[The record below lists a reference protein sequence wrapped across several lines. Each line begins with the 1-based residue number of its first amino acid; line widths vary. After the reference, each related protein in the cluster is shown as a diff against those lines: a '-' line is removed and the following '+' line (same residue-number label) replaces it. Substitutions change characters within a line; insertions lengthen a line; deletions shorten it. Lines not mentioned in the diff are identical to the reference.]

1 MKTYHYMWRLI
12 RYRPVLYSFNA
23 LAWIT
28 IHISPIIPG
37 LIVQQFFN
45 TLPRTNHLDYSIWS
59 LIALLVMTTLG
70 RVMLIITGGLID
82 NLHRFSMSA
91 LLRRNLLARILERLG
106 AHAVPGSPGEAIS
119 RFRDDAR
126 QGEDAI
132 SWTLDSIGTGLF
144 ALIAIVILLR
154 INVTITLLVFV
165 PLVCVVAIVQALQ
178 KRLERYR
185 RASRQ
190 ATGRVTGAIGEIF
203 TTVQAIKVAGA
214 EPHVLAHLRTLNEQR
229 RATMLRDRVLEQL
242 LNTTFDNTAGLGT
255 GAILLLAAQAMQG
268 SKLGIGDL
276 ALFIYYLA
284 FVSDFT
290 QEFGR
295 FLAHYAQS
303 RVAFQRMT
311 ALLQGAPPESLVAH
325 HPLYLTQDVP
335 PQSTQRHTDHL
346 EMLEVTGLSY
356 QYPDTGRGIADIS
369 FRVPGGSL
377 TVITGRIGSGKTTLL
392 QTLLGL
398 LPKDTG
404 EVRWNGQCVVD
415 PAAFF
420 VPPRSAYTAQV
431 PRLFSATLK
440 ENILLDQP
448 DDPAR
453 MEMAIH
459 LAVMEQDLE
468 TLENGLETT
477 IGTRGVKLSGGQAQR
492 AAAARMFVRSA
503 ELLVFDDLSSA
514 LDVVTEHT
522 LWERLFARRTAT
534 CLVVSHRKAVLQRA
548 DHIIVLK
555 DGRVTAEGKLDELL
569 QTAEEMRLLWHGHVV
584 D

>member
-1 MKTYHYMWRLI
+1 VKTYHYMWRLI